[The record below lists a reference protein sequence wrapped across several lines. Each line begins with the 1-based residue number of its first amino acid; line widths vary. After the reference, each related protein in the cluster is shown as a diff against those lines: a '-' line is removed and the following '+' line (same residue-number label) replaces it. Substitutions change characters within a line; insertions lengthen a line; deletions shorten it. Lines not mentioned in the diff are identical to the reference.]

1 MRISDWS
8 SDVCSSDL
16 VFPWDPINSF
26 RLFEVTKYHLDA
38 RSYTASFY
46 FVMNKKKYDSLPA
59 DVKTAIDDTTGD
71 ALAVKFGDWWNAW
84 DAPGLEAARK
94 KGNVITP
101 LTDAERARRRAALK
115 PTIDQL
121 LGALRSHEHT
131 SDLQSLMHNTY

>member
-1 MRISDWS
+1 MYIFFFLIMRQPPRSTRSDT
-8 SDVCSSDL
+8 L
-16 VFPWDPINSF
+16 FPYTTLF
-26 RLFEVTKYHLDA
+26 RSLDA

-94 KGNVITP
+94 KGNVITS
-101 LTDAERARRRAALK
+101 LTDAERARWRAALK
-115 PTIDQL
+115 PTIDKL
-121 LGALRSHEHT
+121 LGDLEKQDRKSTRLNSSH
-131 SDLQSLMHNTY
+131 